1 MTHYITKEGLE
12 KLKLELNELKTV
24 KRHEVINRIKTAREQ
39 GDLSENAEYSDAK
52 DEQSFIEGKILEI
65 ENLINKSIIIASN
78 GNSTEMV
85 TLGATVVVDCAGR
98 NLKYTIVGSNEANPT
113 EGLISNESPLGR
125 AFLGKKVG
133 ETVVVSVP
141 KGEMECHI
149 VEIKSS

>member
-39 GDLSENAEYSDAK
+39 GDLSENAE